1 MNLTKSML
9 LTKEEIKRKSPWW
22 SVLFVLLTFIGTSIP
37 FGIALGIG
45 AMLLGIPMEKI
56 LSLSSDSSVGSL
68 INLGIFPFYLI
79 IILLIN
85 KYFYKKSFS
94 SLGFSSIKR
103 FQHYVLG
110 LGLGMTIFLIIYG
123 INLLFK
129 GVSTTLN
136 PSINWMMISI
146 VFIAFVIQ
154 GMTEEVLMRGFMMNT
169 ISSKVGVFWGIL
181 INSLIF
187 AGMHLGND
195 SVTFLS
201 IINIFIFGILFS
213 MLFYWSDNLWLTGA
227 AHSIWN
233 FTMGPV
239 LGIEVS
245 GLVLEDTI
253 FKTVSIPGKT
263 LINGGTFGLEG
274 GIVTT
279 IVGVIGCF
287 VLWFISKNKWEIKS

>member
-1 MNLTKSML
+1 
-9 LTKEEIKRKSPWW
+9 
-22 SVLFVLLTFIGTSIP
+22 
-37 FGIALGIG
+37 
-45 AMLLGIPMEKI
+45 
-56 LSLSSDSSVGSL
+56 
-68 INLGIFPFYLI
+68 
-79 IILLIN
+79 
-85 KYFYKKSFS
+85 
-94 SLGFSSIKR
+94 
-103 FQHYVLG
+103 
-110 LGLGMTIFLIIYG
+110 
-123 INLLFK
+123 
-129 GVSTTLN
+129 
-136 PSINWMMISI
+136 
-146 VFIAFVIQ
+146 
-154 GMTEEVLMRGFMMNT
+154 
-169 ISSKVGVFWGIL
+169 
-181 INSLIF
+181 
-187 AGMHLGND
+187 MHLGND

-263 LINGGTFGLEG
+263 LINGGPFGLEG

-287 VLWFISKNKWEIKS
+287 ILWFISKNKCEIKS